1 MGVADF
7 ELMQMADRI
16 KIFPLVALGVVV
28 AMGLLLYWVAT
39 RPRETKP
46 DPAPEAPRPPA
57 PKATVEPPPPT
68 DDPGQKILD
77 GADGAFR
84 REMFPTAL
92 MFYKDFE
99 LRYAGSD
106 VYERHETLLWERIHT
121 SNAKCPPQQQE
132 ADLPLYLEKRRK
144 LAEEWKRLKPRMT
157 VPPSAEAKT
166 ELDKFLESLPP
177 MDGRRKIIDAWRDSK

>member
-1 MGVADF
+1 MGVAEI

-16 KIFPLVALGVVV
+16 RIFPLVALAVVV

-57 PKATVEPPPPT
+57 PRATIEAPPPT

-77 GADGAFR
+77 GADGAYR

-99 LRYAGSD
+99 LRYAGTD
-106 VYERHETLLWERIHT
+106 VYDRNETLLWERIHT

-132 ADLPLYLEKRRK
+132 ADLPVYLEKRRK
-144 LAEEWKRLKPRMT
+144 LAEEWKRLKAST
-157 VPPSAEAKT
+157 IFPPTPESKAAFQ
-166 ELDKFLESLPP
+166 KFFDSLPP
-177 MDGRRKIIDAWRDSK
+177 MDGRRKVIDAWLDRK